1 MFDNANTKSQAW
13 TDSLEVEAGNALA
26 KFMTPVSAGLLH
38 KSHIY
43 QVFARHRLESTLRE
57 RDGVFL
63 SVSDKA
69 AFLVSVK
76 ARYGA
81 EEEKELLADIGGLQD
96 KFVLS
101 DWFFQTSEKKEKTL
115 LRMPKV
121 PSLLQL
127 RILLLRSLKKQPC
140 LKQKGRLRLSPARYF
155 EAVSSK
161 HLIIVGLV
169 KKSSWYRSHKL
180 SQRIASFNF

>member
-1 MFDNANTKSQAW
+1 MILRVCHQWEGRNSLLTPRYFTQTSDAETMFDNANTKSQAW
-13 TDSLEVEAGNALA
+13 TDSLEVEAGDALA

-38 KSHIY
+38 KSHNY

-69 AFLVSVK
+69 AFLVTVK

-81 EEEKELLADIGGLQD
+81 EEEKELLADKGGLQD

-101 DWFFQTSEKKEKTL
+101 DAKSSFSSSAPYLAFTLTKKAASERKT
-115 LRMPKV
+115 
-121 PSLLQL
+121 PSLSRKVLS
-127 RILLLRSLKKQPC
+127 RRC
-140 LKQKGRLRLSPARYF
+140 LA
-155 EAVSSK
+155 
-161 HLIIVGLV
+161 
-169 KKSSWYRSHKL
+169 
-180 SQRIASFNF
+180 NT